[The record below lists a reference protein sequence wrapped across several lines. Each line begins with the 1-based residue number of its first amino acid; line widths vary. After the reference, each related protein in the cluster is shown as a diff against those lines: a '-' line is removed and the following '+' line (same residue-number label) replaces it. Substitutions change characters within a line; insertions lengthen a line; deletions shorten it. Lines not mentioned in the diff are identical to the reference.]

1 MPRAHFLFKTYEK
14 VVRMSGINAVLRLNK
29 MVLALACGIQIT
41 SAMAVESQSESFFKV
56 VTSENKGSELQ
67 LDARKASLPKI
78 LDHLSKKTGIP
89 IHYSVLPEGLVT
101 ATCVGTSIKPVLEC
115 LLANK
120 ADLTFRAT
128 DKPVNGNGVAEV
140 WISGTSLAGNG
151 ENDAACSAR
160 AEKAEQELEALKQK
174 LEAKD
179 DTSDKTDEL
188 LKMSESKKPADR
200 VAAIGAL
207 LSSKRK
213 DDPAV
218 KAVLDKALSDENAAV
233 RAQAVSTVGQFG
245 GDNATAVLQDALHD
259 DSVDVRLMAVSAIT
273 DNVELLQQAAN
284 DSDETVRTLATV
296 KLNEIQAR
304 RGK

>member
-1 MPRAHFLFKTYEK
+1 
-14 VVRMSGINAVLRLNK
+14 MSEINAVFRISK
-29 MVLALACGIQIT
+29 IGLALACAIQMT
-41 SAMAVESQSESFFKV
+41 SAMAGETQGESFYKV
-56 VTSENKGSELQ
+56 VTSAAKGSELQ
-67 LDARKASLPKI
+67 LDAHKASLPKI
-78 LDHLSKKTGIP
+78 LDHLSKKTRIP
-89 IHYSVLPEGLVT
+89 IHYSVLPEGLVS
-101 ATCVGTSIKPVLEC
+101 ATCVGSSIKPVLEC

-120 ADLTFRAT
+120 ADLTFRAA
-128 DKPVNGNGVAEV
+128 DKPANGNEVAEV

-151 ENDAACSAR
+151 ANNAACTAR

-174 LEAKD
+174 LEVKD
-179 DTSDKTDEL
+179 DTSDKTDEF

-207 LSSKRK
+207 LGSKRK

-218 KAVLDKALSDENAAV
+218 KAVLDRALTDENAAV
-233 RAQAVSTVGQFG
+233 RAQAVSTVGEFG
-245 GDNATAVLQDALHD
+245 GENVNAVLQDALHD
-259 DSVDVRLMAVSAIT
+259 DSVDVRLMAVSAIK

-304 RGK
+304 RGR

>member
-1 MPRAHFLFKTYEK
+1 M
-14 VVRMSGINAVLRLNK
+14 VVCMSEINPVFGINKVI
-29 MVLALACGIQIT
+29 LALACGIQIT
-41 SAMAVESQSESFFKV
+41 SAMAVENQGESFYKV
-56 VTSENKGSELQ
+56 VTSAAKGSELQ

-78 LDHLSKKTGIP
+78 LDHLSKKTHIS
-89 IHYSVLPEGLVT
+89 IHYSVLPESLVS
-101 ATCVGTSIKPVLEC
+101 ATCVGSGIKPVLEC

-120 ADLTFRAT
+120 ADLTFRAA
-128 DKPVNGNGVAEV
+128 DKPANGNDVAEV
-140 WISGTSLAGNG
+140 WISGTSLVGTGA
-151 ENDAACSAR
+151 NDAACTAR

-174 LEAKD
+174 LETKD
-179 DTSDKTDEL
+179 DTTDKTDEF

-207 LSSKRK
+207 LGSKRK
-213 DDPAV
+213 DDPAIR
-218 KAVLDKALSDENAAV
+218 AVLDRALTDENAAV
-233 RAQAVSTVGQFG
+233 RAQAVSTLGEFG
-245 GDNATAVLQDALHD
+245 GENVNAVLQDALRD
-259 DSVDVRLMAVSAIT
+259 DSVDVRLMAVSAIK